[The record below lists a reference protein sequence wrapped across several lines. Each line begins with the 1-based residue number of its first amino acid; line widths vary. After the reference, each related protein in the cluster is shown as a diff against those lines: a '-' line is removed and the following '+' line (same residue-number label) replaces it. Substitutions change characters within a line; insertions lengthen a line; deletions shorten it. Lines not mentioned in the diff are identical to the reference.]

1 MFIIFDVCDVLLYLI
16 LAMFAPP
23 KKINHLYSDLKNP
36 RSYCL
41 AKNVLMITQL
51 TLGPI

>member
-16 LAMFAPP
+16 LAMFA